1 MKTSVNTKLFILNDL
16 LNKSYS
22 EILQL
27 IDTYLC
33 ADIRLETQKRLLM
46 YDFEDNDVE
55 AQQLIDTIELQQY
68 YIGKNLDILE
78 QAMETKEKSFFMNI
92 PYSGILIGLN

>member
-1 MKTSVNTKLFILNDL
+1 MKTRVNTTLFILSDL
-16 LNKSYS
+16 INQSYS

-27 IDTYLC
+27 IDTYIC
-33 ADIRLETQKRLLM
+33 ADSRLENEKCLLM

-55 AQQLIDTIELQQY
+55 AQQLIDTIVLQQY

-78 QAMETKEKSFFMNI
+78 QAMEIKEKSFFMDI
-92 PYSGILIGLN
+92 PNSGILIGLN